1 MPRNR
6 ITRSHH
12 PLRTSGLY
20 LLTVVGCQGS
30 TRGRGGG
37 GGGIGNGS
45 CGSATAACLTGDR
58 FQVSVSFTANGTTAD
73 ATAIRMTTDTGYFW
87 FFDPTNVELV
97 VKVLDGRS
105 INDHFWV
112 FYGALSNTQYTVT
125 VRRHRDGPGSALY
138 ESGGS
143 TGFGRRHGR
152 LLDRAGL
159 LRPRGRRFDTGGPLP
174 STGFWH
180 RRCTF
185 RECEAHASRKEAE
198 CDARDSCS
206 LRSSP
211 QRCRCSESR
220 RAAHAAVA
228 VSVSVFHDHLA
239 PYGRWVAA
247 GSYGNVWVP
256 RVAAGWAP
264 YVDGEWAYTDYG
276 WTWVSYDPWG
286 GDPCHYG
293 SWAWVDPYGWVW
305 TPGTVWAPAWVT
317 WAYTD
322 DYVGWAPIPPTFA
335 LSVTGY
341 AGSPVVLATTRYCFV
356 PSRQF
361 VGVRVASVR
370 VPVERNAAIFSSAV
384 KTTNFRVS
392 GGVVRAAGP
401 PTAKIEKVT
410 RAQDRAR
417 VDRSREDSS
426 DDARCRRACGRV
438 RASPSRRRRPSGS
451 TLRPRS
457 PRRRRRQVGGEGD
470 RVAKSEKAHAEAPK
484 SVAAKPV
491 PSHPAP
497 HAEEKTTTA
506 EHHEAKPPAKPKAKP
521 APEKHEEVAKKS
533 APKPVSKAPRRPR
546 WRRRASPNPAPRKEP
561 QAEPPA
567 ENRPTE
573 ETRVASHETRHAPA
587 HTQKP
592 APKPKAPPEPHPQ
605 PPKEE
610 KPGQ

>member
-1 MPRNR
+1 MRR
-6 ITRSHH
+6 QRFMF
-12 PLRTSGLY
+12 
-20 LLTVVGCQGS
+20 
-30 TRGRGGG
+30 
-37 GGGIGNGS
+37 
-45 CGSATAACLTGDR
+45 AA
-58 FQVSVSFTANGTTAD
+58 
-73 ATAIRMTTDTGYFW
+73 
-87 FFDPTNVELV
+87 
-97 VKVLDGRS
+97 VLAA
-105 INDHFWV
+105 
-112 FYGALSNTQYTVT
+112 ALS
-125 VRRHRDGPGSALY
+125 
-138 ESGGS
+138 
-143 TGFGRRHGR
+143 
-152 LLDRAGL
+152 LLGV
-159 LRPRGRRFDTGGPLP
+159 P
-174 STGFWH
+174 S
-180 RRCTF
+180 
-185 RECEAHASRKEAE
+185 S
-198 CDARDSCS
+198 
-206 LRSSP
+206 
-211 QRCRCSESR
+211 
-220 RAAHAAVA
+220 AHAAVA

-317 WAYTD
+317 WAYTA

-384 KTTNFRVS
+384 KTTNFHVS

-401 PTAKIEKVT
+401 PTAEIEKVT
-410 RAQDRAR
+410 AHKIAPVSIDRVKTRPTTLAQAG
-417 VDRSREDSS
+417 V
-426 DDARCRRACGRV
+426 G
-438 RASPSRRRRPSGS
+438 SGS
-451 TLRPRS
+451 
-457 PRRRRRQVGGEGD
+457 
-470 RVAKSEKAHAEAPK
+470 RVAVAAPAAEREHIAAAKPEVVTKATKSAAKEAAPKASAAKSEKAHAEAPK
-484 SVAAKPV
+484 SAAAKPV
-491 PSHPAP
+491 PSHPAQ

-506 EHHEAKPPAKPKAKP
+506 EHHEAKPPTKAKAKP

-533 APKPVSKAPRRPR
+533 APKPVSKAPAKTEVAKKSEPKP
-546 WRRRASPNPAPRKEP
+546 ATKPAPGKEP